1 MPFPSSCSKDY
12 FSNNTNEIPTIFI
25 IWYEPPRFGTSFALL
40 NKDTL
45 WSFFMKQA
53 KGFTIIELVVI
64 IVIMGILATIAVP
77 GFSRWLPNYRLRAA
91 ARDVFSN
98 LQHAKLTAI
107 KRHRTCAISFN
118 QDIGGTVYDYV
129 IYEDADSDLDY
140 DSDASTD
147 LIDNDRDGTTDEAGE
162 SELVVTA
169 VLFSERYKG
178 VTFDATKG
186 GGDGIDF
193 VNNDDGNPTIGF
205 LSNGFTID
213 NGGNP
218 VSGSV
223 FLINPNGRERAV
235 AVSAAGNITII
246 E

>member
-1 MPFPSSCSKDY
+1 
-12 FSNNTNEIPTIFI
+12 
-25 IWYEPPRFGTSFALL
+25 
-40 NKDTL
+40 
-45 WSFFMKQA
+45 MKQA
-53 KGFTIIELVVI
+53 KGFTTIELVVI
-64 IVIMGILATIAVP
+64 MVIMAILATIAIP

-118 QDIGGTVYDYV
+118 QAVGGTTYDYV
-129 IYEDADSDLDY
+129 VYVDTGNNLEF
-140 DSDASTD
+140 
-147 LIDNDRDGTTDEAGE
+147 DGAVDEVLTT
-162 SELVVTA
+162 

-178 VTFDATKG
+178 VIFDTTEG
-186 GGDGIDF
+186 GGDGVDFID
-193 VNNDDGNPTIGF
+193 NDNTCPTLGF

-223 FLINPNGRERAV
+223 FLINPNGRECEV
-235 AVSAAGNITII
+235 AVSAAGTISVI